1 MKHHS
6 TTQRLSQRDPQRGQS
21 LVEVALF
28 FPIFIILLAGLVEVS
43 QLLITQNRVS
53 SAARAG
59 TRFGANGGQDEG
71 MVDVALNNVTQTLQT
86 DSGVWD
92 LWTIRAEVND
102 DATGFDEW
110 TFTHAY
116 GISNTVRAPSVSE
129 AAIRQRVLD
138 ELRQDEFNNN
148 ATDNNGVSI
157 AANLQIVGTYAIHDV
172 DSILGLDAMSQLAGF
187 SSLDALSIMRIT
199 ATGQEVTNGCA
210 AFPIAVHEGARSVSA
225 PGTGSNPYPNAGEFT
240 YPSNPPPYESFT
252 AHDDEVALQSA
263 QEGDVFKV
271 QNGLGNGNFG
281 WLAWNVNVA
290 DSAPA
295 LANSLGWP
303 GNSTNYNECTGGAGC
318 PPGQGISGSG
328 FDRNVPG
335 YIEPG
340 DPTDQSIHVG
350 DWVAGSTGS
359 INSNF
364 VQNIIEEHVTLDRE
378 LRLIVWDNATGSGS
392 NGQYQISGFAIFR
405 LIGYH
410 LEQSGGGSWILAEF
424 KRWDDSCGQVT
435 D

>member
-92 LWTIRAEVND
+92 LWTIRAEVNE

-110 TFTHAY
+110 TFTHVY

-199 ATGQEVTNGCA
+199 ATGQNVTNGCA

-225 PGTGSNPYPNAGEFT
+225 PGTGSNPYPNAGDFD
-240 YPSNPPPYESFT
+240 YPNNPPPYQSFS
-252 AHDDEVALQSA
+252 AHDDDVALRDA

-271 QNGLGNGNFG
+271 QNGFGNGNFG
-281 WLAWNVNVA
+281 WLAWNEGIAANA
-290 DSAPA
+290 NT
-295 LANSLGWP
+295 LAGSLGWP
-303 GNSTNYNECTGGAGC
+303 GDSTDYNDHNDGGSLNAIAGWGENY
-318 PPGQGISGSG
+318 
-328 FDRNVPG
+328 VPRG
-335 YIEPG
+335 YIESG
-340 DPTDQSIHVG
+340 DVTDQSLHVG
-350 DWVAGSTGS
+350 DWVAANTGS
-359 INSNF
+359 VNSNS
-364 VQNIIEEHVTLDRE
+364 VRDTIAGHIDLDRA
-378 LRLIVWDNATGSGS
+378 LRLIVWNNAEQQGN
-392 NGQYQISGFAIFR
+392 NGRYEITGFAIFR
-405 LIGYH
+405 IIGYS
-410 LEQSGGGSWILAEF
+410 LSQNNDGSWILAEF
-424 KRWDDSCGQVT
+424 LRWDDSCGQVT